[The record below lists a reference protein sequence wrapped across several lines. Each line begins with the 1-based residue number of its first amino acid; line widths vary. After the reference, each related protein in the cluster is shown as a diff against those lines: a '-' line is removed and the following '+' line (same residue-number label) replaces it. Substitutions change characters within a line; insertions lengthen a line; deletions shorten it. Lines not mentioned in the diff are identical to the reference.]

1 MDLIFIHT
9 LSGPMIYYF
18 IYLYYS
24 VTMKS
29 NKYQLLY
36 TILVI
41 VVCLIIG
48 YGIFYWFQTRSSEI
62 SPAMA
67 RRNVTKGAYDYIIDV
82 RTDEEWNTHHLP
94 TLHLP
99 IGTLV
104 TELPKRVKDKESSI
118 LFICKRGIR
127 SSGAVQIAKKL
138 GYNNV
143 QAMMGNYNELAEIS
157 PK

>member
-9 LSGPMIYYF
+9 LSGPIVHYF

-24 VTMKS
+24 IAMKY
-29 NKYQLLY
+29 NKSSVLY
-36 TILVI
+36 TIIIILLCV
-41 VVCLIIG
+41 IIG

-67 RRNVTKGAYDYIIDV
+67 RRNVTKGRYDYIIDV

-94 TLHLP
+94 TLHIP
-99 IGTLV
+99 IGILA

-127 SSGAVQIAKKL
+127 SSGAAQIAKKL
-138 GYNNV
+138 GYKNV
-143 QAMMGNYNELAEIS
+143 QAMMGNYNELAET